1 MKANL
6 TCVLTLSLL
15 ATATSQAIA
24 GANCAH
30 SQSWQCTHQQSA
42 TGTTDPGAVIP
53 DHQTL
58 NPNTGSTNEQLGTIL
73 PDHHNVMLLPST
85 QPTIPPSQAGIS
97 TQQPQQVAQPMQV
110 PVLQPTIPSSQV
122 TSTPQPVAIPQP
134 LAQPMQVPVLQP
146 TIPSSQAA
154 IATPQAVVNTHQPS
168 QLLIE
173 PQRPVIQIAGDSQR
187 PHPSMGQQHTGH
199 MLVTHQP
206 LTAIP
211 SVTSGTVVGQYGL
224 EMIEPGIE
232 NHRVEVYR
240 SGDAREATYHDNI
253 PVDAGDFNLTVI
265 GTRNPDYMYL
275 PDTNPRSQKS
285 QP

>member
-1 MKANL
+1 MQVP
-6 TCVLTLSLL
+6 VL
-15 ATATSQAIA
+15 
-24 GANCAH
+24 
-30 SQSWQCTHQQSA
+30 
-42 TGTTDPGAVIP
+42 
-53 DHQTL
+53 
-58 NPNTGSTNEQLGTIL
+58 
-73 PDHHNVMLLPST
+73 
-85 QPTIPPSQAGIS
+85 QPTIPSSQVTS
-97 TQQPQQVAQPMQV
+97 TPQPVATPQPLAQPMQV

-122 TSTPQPVAIPQP
+122 TSTPQPVATPQP

-173 PQRPVIQIAGDSQR
+173 PQRPVIQIAGDSQQ